1 MSAQIRS
8 HLNELKSLV
17 LSHPRV
23 HGVSIRREEVTVA
36 RGYLRVRLLLQSQD
50 VVEVF
55 VYLVERGGVVHL
67 QDYSLHWQHSDGVLV
82 QRWDTAPHHPE
93 LANFPSHIHRATGE
107 VEPTATLAW
116 NGFPHA
122 SAKRNFRE
130 RCGRPFNRENVVKQP
145 KGLIEALLDVTAAEA
160 DRCDAA
166 MDLAATTSPKLKM
179 RSSMLHLPGS
189 P

>member
-8 HLNELKSLV
+8 HLNELKSLF

-36 RGYLRVRLLLQSQD
+36 RGYLRIRLLLQSQD

-55 VYLVERGGVVHL
+55 VYLVERGDVVHL

-93 LANFPSHIHRATGE
+93 LGNFPSYTHRATGE
-107 VEPTATLAW
+107 VEPAATL
-116 NGFPHA
+116 
-122 SAKRNFRE
+122 
-130 RCGRPFNRENVVKQP
+130 
-145 KGLIEALLDVTAAEA
+145 T
-160 DRCDAA
+160 
-166 MDLAATTSPKLKM
+166 
-179 RSSMLHLPGS
+179 
-189 P
+189 